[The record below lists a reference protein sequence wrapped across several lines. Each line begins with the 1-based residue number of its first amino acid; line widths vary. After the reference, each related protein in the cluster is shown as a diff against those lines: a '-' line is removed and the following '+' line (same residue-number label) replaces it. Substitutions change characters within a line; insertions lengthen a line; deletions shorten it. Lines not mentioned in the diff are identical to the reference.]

1 METIISIKPFL
12 AVLVSLLAVIP
23 IAASGKKPNLREGWT
38 FLAGIVK
45 FGLVVSMLP
54 YILRGGIVEYSIFE
68 VYPGLA
74 IKLRVDAM
82 GMLFA
87 LVSSSLWIATSAYSI
102 GYMRGLAEH
111 SQTRYFCFFA
121 IALSA
126 TIGVAFSANL
136 FTMYLFYEML
146 SLATYPL
153 VTHHQDDEA
162 RFSGRKYLGFIL
174 GTSIGLVLPAMLI
187 TYFAA
192 GTLDFAGQGIMAGH
206 FPKTTVTVLLLMFV
220 FGFAKAGIMP
230 FHAWLPA
237 AMVAPTPV
245 SALLHAVAVVKVGVF
260 SVFRVI
266 TGIFGTD
273 LLLSMHL
280 GTLLC
285 YIAAFT
291 ILTASLVALSQDGLK
306 RRLAFS
312 TIGQLSY
319 IVLGASLL
327 SPKALTG
334 GLVHIAM
341 HAFGKITLFFCAGAI
356 FVATGKKYISEMVGI
371 GRRMPVT
378 MTAFLIGSLSVI
390 GLPPTGGFIS
400 KWFLVLGTLEADQ
413 FVMLVVLL
421 GSSLLNGAY
430 FLPVVYRAFFCTP
443 EESLFE
449 DKVHEAP
456 LWCVVPLVLTATCSI
471 VLFFFPQPF
480 FNLARLA
487 VQGLTGG

>member
-1 METIISIKPFL
+1 MEAITSIKPLL
-12 AVLVSLLAVIP
+12 AVLVSLGAIIP
-23 IAASGKKPNLREGWT
+23 IVASGSRPNLREAWT
-38 FLAGIVK
+38 FLAGFVK

-54 YILRGGIVEYSIFE
+54 LVLGGSVVEYTLIE
-68 VYPGLA
+68 VLPGLP
-74 IKLRVDAM
+74 IQFRVDPM

-102 GYMRGLAEH
+102 GYMRGLSEH
-111 SQTRYFCFFA
+111 SQTRYFSFFA
-121 IALSA
+121 VALSA

-162 RFSGRKYLGFIL
+162 RISGRKYLSYIL

-187 TYFAA
+187 IYSLT
-192 GTLDFAGQGIMAGH
+192 GTLDFSSQGILSIGLS
-206 FPKTTVTVLLLMFV
+206 KTTVALLLLMCV

-230 FHAWLPA
+230 FHSWLPA

-260 SVFRVI
+260 SIFRVI

-273 LLLSMHL
+273 LLLSLNL
-280 GTLLC
+280 GIVLC

-319 IVLGASLL
+319 IVLGAALL
-327 SPKALTG
+327 SPKGQVG
-334 GLVHIAM
+334 GLMHIAM
-341 HAFGKITLFFCAGAI
+341 HAFGKITLFMCAGAI

-371 GRRMPVT
+371 GRQMPIT

-413 FVMLVVLL
+413 VVMLVVLL
-421 GSSLLNGAY
+421 GSSLLNAAY

-443 EESLFE
+443 EESMFE
-449 DKVHEAP
+449 NKVQEPPIWCVAP
-456 LWCVVPLVLTATCSI
+456 LVVTAICSI
-471 VLFFFPQPF
+471 VLFFFPKPF
-480 FNLARLA
+480 FILASMA
-487 VQGLTGG
+487 VQAIVGG

>member
-1 METIISIKPFL
+1 METITSIKPLL
-12 AVLVSLLAVIP
+12 AVLVSLVAVIP
-23 IAASGKKPNLREGWT
+23 IVASGSRPNLREAWT

-54 YILRGGIVEYSIFE
+54 LVLNGSVIEYTLIE
-68 VYPGLA
+68 VLPGLP
-74 IKLRVDAM
+74 IQFRVDPM

-102 GYMRGLAEH
+102 GYMRGLSEH
-111 SQTRYFCFFA
+111 SQTRYFSFFA
-121 IALSA
+121 VALSA

-162 RFSGRKYLGFIL
+162 RISGRKYLSYIL

-187 TYFAA
+187 IYSLT
-192 GTLDFAGQGIMAGH
+192 GTLDFSSQGILSIGLS
-206 FPKTTVTVLLLMFV
+206 KSTVALLLLMCV

-230 FHAWLPA
+230 FHSWLPA

-260 SVFRVI
+260 SIFRVM
-266 TGIFGTD
+266 TGIFGTN
-273 LLLSMHL
+273 LLLSLNL
-280 GTLLC
+280 GILLC

-291 ILTASLVALSQDGLK
+291 ILTASLIAMSQDGLK

-319 IVLGASLL
+319 IVLGAALL
-327 SPKALTG
+327 SPKGQMG

-341 HAFGKITLFFCAGAI
+341 HAFGKITLFMCAGAI

-371 GRRMPVT
+371 GKRMPVT
-378 MTAFLIGSLSVI
+378 MIAFFIGSLSVI
-390 GLPPTGGFIS
+390 GLPPTGGFFS
-400 KWFLVLGTLEADQ
+400 KWNLVLGALEADQ
-413 FVMLVVLL
+413 MVMLVVLL
-421 GSSLLNGAY
+421 ASSLLNGAY
-430 FLPVVYRAFFCTP
+430 FLPIVYKAFFCTP
-443 EESLFE
+443 EESMFE
-449 DKVHEAP
+449 DKVQEAP
-456 LWCVVPLVLTATCSI
+456 LWCVVPLTITAILS
-471 VLFFFPQPF
+471 VGLFFYPNIFR
-480 FNLARLA
+480 NLAEMA
-487 VQGLTGG
+487 IGM

>member
-1 METIISIKPFL
+1 METMTSIKPLL
-12 AVLVSLLAVIP
+12 AVLVSLAAVIP
-23 IAASGKKPNLREGWT
+23 ITAFGRNANLREAWT
-38 FLAGIVK
+38 FLAGIIK
-45 FGLVVSMLP
+45 FGLVVSMVP
-54 YILRGGIVEYSIFE
+54 FILGGGIITFTIAE
-68 VYPGLA
+68 VLPGLA
-74 IKLRVDAM
+74 IMLKVDAM

-87 LVSSSLWIATSAYSI
+87 LVSSTLWIVTSAYSI
-102 GYMRGLAEH
+102 GYMRGLDEH
-111 SQTRYFCFFA
+111 SQTRYFAFFA
-121 IALSA
+121 VALSA

-153 VTHHQDDEA
+153 VAHHQDAEA
-162 RFSGRKYLGFIL
+162 RISGRKYLGFIL
-174 GTSIGLVLPAMLI
+174 GTSIGLVLPAMLV
-187 TYFAA
+187 TYHVA
-192 GTLDFAGQGIMAGH
+192 GSLDFGAQGILAGH
-206 FPKTTVTVLLLMFV
+206 FDKTGVTVLLLMFV

-260 SVFRVI
+260 SIFRVI

-273 LLLSMHL
+273 LLASLHL

-291 ILTASLVALSQDGLK
+291 ILTASLIALSQDGLK

-319 IVLGASLL
+319 IILGASLL
-327 SPKALTG
+327 SPKGLTG
-334 GLVHIAM
+334 GLLHIAM
-341 HAFGKITLFFCAGAI
+341 HAFGKITLFMCAGAI

-378 MTAFLIGSLSVI
+378 MTAFLVGSLSVI

-413 FVMLVVLL
+413 VVMLGVLL
-421 GSSLLNGAY
+421 ASSLLNAAY
-430 FLPVVYRAFFCTP
+430 FLPIVYRAFFCPP
-443 EESLFE
+443 EESMFE
-449 DKVHEAP
+449 DRVEEP
-456 LWCVVPLVLTATCSI
+456 PPWCVVPLVLTAAASI

-480 FNLARLA
+480 FRLA
-487 VQGLTGG
+487 DLAVRAITGG